1 MPASVYIILKNHIR
15 LRIFEMQ
22 ANHLRS
28 FISALFSVL
37 MLISCGSGGGGGMTA
52 GGGIGGTGIISSGT
66 LSAFGSIE
74 VNGTNFDTSKAVVIV
89 NGIEKGIGDESVRNN
104 LDIGRVV
111 TVEGT
116 GILDDI
122 SAAAVRVIYNDN
134 VRGPIESIDID
145 ATEPTTKKIVILG
158 QTVIVNVITKFK
170 DTEFDGLTVNDV
182 VAVSGFFDENG
193 LIRATF
199 LENIGDITTIYEVTG
214 FVENLDSVFNTFMIN
229 GLKIDYSSIANN
241 LPEGIPADGQFVEVE
256 GKLAVSGE
264 ILARNIALADELSGE
279 DGEEVEIMGF
289 VTDKISDFE
298 ITVGNQMVRFDT
310 NTLFVDGFIEDIAP
324 GVKLGAEGS
333 LLNGILVADE
343 IEFWQP
349 DQIEVEGIV
358 TEIKLSV
365 DRIVFTLRNLTGDQV
380 VEAARD
386 KDITSYENVTPEEI
400 TIGMN
405 IEVKGVPLD
414 IDISVLIADKVSLEL
429 D

>member
-1 MPASVYIILKNHIR
+1 
-15 LRIFEMQ
+15 
-22 ANHLRS
+22 
-28 FISALFSVL
+28 
-37 MLISCGSGGGGGMTA
+37 
-52 GGGIGGTGIISSGT
+52 
-66 LSAFGSIE
+66 
-74 VNGTNFDTSKAVVIV
+74 
-89 NGIEKGIGDESVRNN
+89 VRNN